1 MPNRFFEKKKYVE
14 NNSIKKSYSIDKS
27 LKMDKLVLNLNDR
40 IDEYM
45 TTSYENAINSR
56 PKNFCSLFY
65 YLLFY
70 KIDTLHLFDKNRF
83 FVDLC
88 VGHILTTFVLIFFFD
103 GFFYSD
109 EIVSHKYH
117 SNGKLDLGV
126 SIALGFVSILL
137 TLIITYYL
145 KRGVVFK
152 RRMRKILQIKNEK
165 EYQRQVKEF
174 FTSLYIQIT
183 IAFIIELLII
193 AWGYYY
199 IILFFVIYYQSRKGV
214 CINFLISLFIKV
226 IITLVYILLILLI
239 RMISICS
246 KISCLYNTIKFIYEI
261 F

>member
-1 MPNRFFEKKKYVE
+1 
-14 NNSIKKSYSIDKS
+14 
-27 LKMDKLVLNLNDR
+27 MDKLILNLNDR

-45 TTSYENAINSR
+45 TASYEKAIISR
-56 PKNFCSLFY
+56 RKNFCSLFY

-88 VGHILTTFVLIFFFD
+88 VGHILTLFVLIFFFD

-117 SNGKLDLGV
+117 SNGKLDL
-126 SIALGFVSILL
+126 SITIGLAFVSILL
-137 TLIITYYL
+137 TLIIIYYL
-145 KRGVVFK
+145 KRGIVFK
-152 RRMRKILQIKNEK
+152 RRMRKILEIKNEK
-165 EYQRQVKEF
+165 EYQKQVKEF

-199 IILFFVIYYQSRKGV
+199 IIIFFIIYYQSRKSLF
-214 CINFLISLFIKV
+214 INFLITLLIKV
-226 IITLVYILLILLI
+226 IITLVYIFLLLLIQ
-239 RMISICS
+239 MISICS
-246 KISCLYNTIKFIYEI
+246 KISCLYNAIKFIYEI